1 MSNEAYVRVYAD
13 PKILRRNNIVNSTER
28 ACNNIIQKAIR
39 LSDKNKTQIE
49 FEVSL
54 LRDRIKS
61 EMSSDLTAEK
71 EMKVMSIIR
80 NKNDD
85 LNITVEKMLIEEN
98 ETRSSNLMEIETIVN
113 DLRELNYGQSFD
125 KDIKS
130 ILNETNKVRSC
141 RDIYEQKKILEEL
154 NENKNRIIKRVTIAG
169 SMHLDELKE
178 DTVGLDDQKSK
189 KNINFI
195 KSEKAKNIIE
205 MINKMDEEACEENL
219 SLLNKIVHSSDP
231 NEINANYSQL
241 LFNYGKIKNT
251 YVSTKIYK
259 EKLRVLKDDLY
270 SAEYKV
276 ADYVKLQKEVK
287 VLIEKKTLTK
297 DDLAYIEDD
306 IEKFLFENDQRRR
319 LKEKLNILI
328 KNVKKDGWLILDEVM
343 FDKML
348 KGDKIDMTKGEYV
361 VRMGFKNGN
370 LETKYLKKSSKRKS
384 KIGDIEIKEDVKSAK
399 KWCQTFNKILE
410 ELDKEGVSFKDIK
423 RIEPNEN
430 NIEYE
435 FVEEQSSVNGSEIS
449 KELDKKRE
457 L

>member
-169 SMHLDELKE
+169 SMHW
-178 DTVGLDDQKSK
+178 T
-189 KNINFI
+189 N
-195 KSEKAKNIIE
+195 
-205 MINKMDEEACEENL
+205 
-219 SLLNKIVHSSDP
+219 
-231 NEINANYSQL
+231 
-241 LFNYGKIKNT
+241 
-251 YVSTKIYK
+251 
-259 EKLRVLKDDLY
+259 
-270 SAEYKV
+270 
-276 ADYVKLQKEVK
+276 
-287 VLIEKKTLTK
+287 
-297 DDLAYIEDD
+297 
-306 IEKFLFENDQRRR
+306 
-319 LKEKLNILI
+319 
-328 KNVKKDGWLILDEVM
+328 
-343 FDKML
+343 
-348 KGDKIDMTKGEYV
+348 
-361 VRMGFKNGN
+361 
-370 LETKYLKKSSKRKS
+370 
-384 KIGDIEIKEDVKSAK
+384 
-399 KWCQTFNKILE
+399 
-410 ELDKEGVSFKDIK
+410 
-423 RIEPNEN
+423 
-430 NIEYE
+430 
-435 FVEEQSSVNGSEIS
+435 
-449 KELDKKRE
+449 
-457 L
+457 